1 MNENQLLKNVP
12 TTKPEEEIYTD
23 AGTLDKYL
31 EEIRSF
37 NQRYSVYKQIRDQK
51 IMIDTLM
58 VSDQALLD
66 TYESDVA
73 TGSVAIQQRKLGL
86 VPIEDSDLVSA
97 IKITRIALNVLAEFM
112 RNNPN

>member
-1 MNENQLLKNVP
+1 MNENQLPKNVP
-12 TTKPEEEIYTD
+12 STNPQEKIYTD
-23 AGTLDKYL
+23 TGTLDKYL
-31 EEIRSF
+31 EEIRTF

-58 VSDQALLD
+58 VKDQDLLD
-66 TYESDVA
+66 TYEADVA

-86 VPIEDSDLVSA
+86 VPIEDSELIDK
-97 IKITRIALNVLAEFM
+97 IKVTRVALNVLAEFM

>member
-1 MNENQLLKNVP
+1 MNENQLPKNVP
-12 TTKPEEEIYTD
+12 AINPQEEIYTD
-23 AGTLDKYL
+23 TGTLDKYL

-58 VSDQALLD
+58 VSDQDLLD
-66 TYESDVA
+66 TYEADVA
-73 TGSVAIQQRKLGL
+73 NGSVAIQQRKLGL
-86 VPIEDSDLVSA
+86 VPIEDSELIDK
-97 IKITRIALNVLAEFM
+97 IKSTRIALNVLAEFM